1 MCGKFTPYI
10 IIGIV
15 LVLIIVIVVVVVVV
29 TSPPAA
35 AAAAPDAAAAA
46 APARRLWS
54 QLAEVMENVRRSSG
68 LLKGLEGG
76 REL

>member
-35 AAAAPDAAAAA
+35 AAAPDAAAA

-68 LLKGLEGG
+68 LLKGLEAG